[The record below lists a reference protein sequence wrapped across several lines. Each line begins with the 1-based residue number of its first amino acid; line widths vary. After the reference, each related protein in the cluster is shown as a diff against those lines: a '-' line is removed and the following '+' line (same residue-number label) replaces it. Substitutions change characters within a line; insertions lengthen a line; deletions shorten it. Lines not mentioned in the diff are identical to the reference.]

1 MRHAQSRPQPPRP
14 ICSNRIG
21 VTVSARIR
29 QVVKPITEIGA
40 AVVGTGFIG
49 VVHVEALR
57 RLGVQV
63 LGVVGSSRERAASRA
78 RDSGLP
84 PAYESFQAMLDD
96 PRVDVVHITSP
107 NHLHHEHATAALGA
121 GKHVVCEKP
130 LAMTS
135 AQSAELLEVAE
146 RSGRVHAVNF
156 NLRFY
161 ATNQHVHGMIANHEL
176 GEVRLVSGHYLQDW
190 LLLDTDWNWR
200 LEPQLGGELRAVADI
215 GTHVLDTL
223 MWLTQRKVTEVCAD
237 LATVIR
243 VRRKPRGRVE
253 SFQKASAAEFDEVKI
268 TTDDCASVLLRFE
281 GGLRGVITVS
291 QISAGRKARLWW
303 EIDGSEGSVSWDSE
317 EPNTLWMGRRAEPN
331 QVMPKDPALM
341 SPATRGYSAYPGG
354 HTEGY
359 PDTFAQLFKD
369 FYAYVEKADFG
380 AARSFPTFQTGHD
393 EMVLCDAIL
402 ASSRERKWVGVKYSA

>member
-1 MRHAQSRPQPPRP
+1 MTRHAQSRPQPPNP
-14 ICSNRIG
+14 TCSNRIG
-21 VTVSARIR
+21 FTVSARIR

-78 RDSGLP
+78 RDAGLP

-135 AQSAELLEVAE
+135 AQSAELLEVAA

-176 GEVRLVSGHYLQDW
+176 GEVRLASAHNPQDW
-190 LLLDTDWNWR
+190 LRLDPDWNWR
-200 LEPQLGGELRAVADI
+200 LEPHLAWELRA
-215 GTHVLDTL
+215 
-223 MWLTQRKVTEVCAD
+223 CA
-237 LATVIR
+237 AT
-243 VRRKPRGRVE
+243 
-253 SFQKASAAEFDEVKI
+253 
-268 TTDDCASVLLRFE
+268 CAH
-281 GGLRGVITVS
+281 G
-291 QISAGRKARLWW
+291 
-303 EIDGSEGSVSWDSE
+303 
-317 EPNTLWMGRRAEPN
+317 
-331 QVMPKDPALM
+331 
-341 SPATRGYSAYPGG
+341 
-354 HTEGY
+354 
-359 PDTFAQLFKD
+359 
-369 FYAYVEKADFG
+369 
-380 AARSFPTFQTGHD
+380 
-393 EMVLCDAIL
+393 
-402 ASSRERKWVGVKYSA
+402 